1 MPVNPV
7 FQLFTSS
14 RACLYFNITLP
25 SVGYK
30 KKKRGSQQVEPSK
43 HYFLELPGTPS
54 RKNQKTNVTVSLEL
68 SRDWD
73 Y

>member
-30 KKKRGSQQVEPSK
+30 KKKKKRGVASK
-43 HYFLELPGTPS
+43 LNLPNITFWSCLELPAGRIKKQMLPFHL
-54 RKNQKTNVTVSLEL
+54 N
-68 SRDWD
+68 
-73 Y
+73 